1 MGGKMEEKNFKEVIT
16 FAIRKEAEAYNLYK
30 TYAQL
35 VKTPGLNKMFEEL
48 AQQEQKH
55 REILEGVQKKEVSEY
70 RLKKIPDLKIG
81 DFVEEEEFSPDMDYA
96 SALRFA
102 MKREEHSLKLYNHM
116 AQGTDDPELK
126 KLFSV
131 LAQEES
137 KHKLRLETEYDEN
150 ILKWA

>member
-1 MGGKMEEKNFKEVIT
+1 MEEKDFKELIT

-30 TYAQL
+30 TYSQL
-35 VKTPGLNKMFEEL
+35 TKTPGMKTMFEEL
-48 AQQEQKH
+48 AQEEQKH
-55 REILEGVQKKEVSEY
+55 REILEGVEKKDVSEY
-70 RLKKIPDLKIG
+70 KLEKIPDLKIG

-116 AQGTDDPELK
+116 AEGTDDPELK
-126 KLFSV
+126 KLFSA
-131 LAQEES
+131 LAQEEA

-150 ILKWA
+150 VLQWA